1 MAKILLILGNGFDI
15 DFGLKTRYSDF
26 ANHPIWDNLMNES
39 HAFDQDLLGTLK
51 SAKETEA
58 WFDIEKTMNDY
69 VRALPPAILITDRV
83 NKDKKD
89 FINISEALSTYL
101 KKEQTERKLN
111 INCYAAKVL
120 ELISNVGGFNCYT

>member
-101 KKEQTERKLN
+101 KKSKQKEN
-111 INCYAAKVL
+111 
-120 ELISNVGGFNCYT
+120 

>member
-89 FINISEALSTYL
+89 FIN
-101 KKEQTERKLN
+101 
-111 INCYAAKVL
+111 
-120 ELISNVGGFNCYT
+120 